1 MAVPKKD
8 FNFSMN
14 STGGGGSSKPTTS
27 TNEDKKED
35 YYNPFENHIGSGNS
49 NSGGTITPNAPDYS
63 SILNELRE
71 QANKRKEEQMANLNQ
86 YMDLIKDQ
94 NYKELYDADI
104 ALGVA
109 KERALANTNKTLQA
123 SGFGGQGGI
132 LSTNLTQNNNAHL
145 NARQTNQNNF
155 SNAMNEAYQSYLS
168 SKENIESNYNSDL
181 NDLAMQEAQRERED
195 YYNQLQQ
202 QQNQSSAS
210 WDNLIG
216 TLTLYAQNGNQD
228 SIKRVLQ
235 NYGYLDSEGNPT
247 ALYDSLS
254 QTQKGDLQTAL
265 MGGLG
270 DDSSEGG
277 LSEDELLN
285 YNPLP
290 TEGTIY
296 YFTSDGSSTHGDVLS
311 TFGDEITKLTEM
323 IGNYQVEDGTA
334 FKLVNGNN
342 GSYVYVLYRGGE
354 TYTVPKSVYDNATKK
369 NVIENGI
376 VFTDYEYN
384 PNGSS
389 SNDNSNSNNNSNASV
404 DTSHVGKLVNDGRE
418 DLAMDIFTNRYN
430 REPKNGEAFNPIYPD
445 MQPTFIFFN
454 GKWYEY
460 KNN

>member
-8 FNFSMN
+8 FNFEAFPN
-14 STGGGGSSKPTTS
+14 GGGGGSSKPTTS
-27 TNEDKKED
+27 TTEDKKED

-109 KERALANTNKTLQA
+109 KERALANTNRALQA

-132 LSTNLTQNNNAHL
+132 LGTNLTQNNNTYL

-181 NDLAMQEAQRERED
+181 NDLAMQEAQWERED

-210 WDNLIG
+210 WDNLLG
-216 TLTLYAQNGNQD
+216 TLSIYAQKGNQE

-277 LSEDELLN
+277 LGEDELLN

-290 TEGTIY
+290 TEGNIY
-296 YFTSDGSSTHGDVLS
+296 YFNNDGSSNQGDVTS
-311 TFGDEITKLTEM
+311 TFGKEIDVLNKK
-323 IGNYQVEDGTA
+323 IGTYQINDGA
-334 FKLVNGNN
+334 VIKLVNGK
-342 GSYVYVLYRGGE
+342 GSYVYILYKGGE
-354 TYTVPKSVYDNATKK
+354 TYTVPKSVYDSATSKK
-369 NVIENGI
+369 VIKNGI
-376 VFTDYEYN
+376 LTD
-384 PNGSS
+384 
-389 SNDNSNSNNNSNASV
+389 SNDNTLNNLGESLGILSSGF
-404 DTSHVGKLVNDGRE
+404 TSSYKQ
-418 DLAMDIFTNRYN
+418 LAQ
-430 REPKNGEAFNPIYPD
+430 REPKNNDTMYIGSGSNKKEI
-445 MQPTFIFFN
+445 IFYDGYWF
-454 GKWYEY
+454 Y
-460 KNN
+460 KK

>member
-8 FNFSMN
+8 FNFEAFS
-14 STGGGGSSKPTTS
+14 SGGGGGSSKPTTS
-27 TNEDKKED
+27 TTEDKKED
-35 YYNPFENHIGSGNS
+35 YYNPFENHIGSGNN

-132 LSTNLTQNNNAHL
+132 LGTNLTQNNNAYL

-181 NDLAMQEAQRERED
+181 NDLAMQEAQWERED

-210 WDNLIG
+210 WDNLLG
-216 TLTLYAQNGNQD
+216 TLSIYAQKGNQE

-296 YFTSDGSSTHGDVLS
+296 YFTSNGTETNGDVNS
-311 TFGDEITKLTEM
+311 IFGSEIRKLADLNGT
-323 IGNYQVEDGTA
+323 YQVDEGDA
-334 FKLVNGNN
+334 FKLVNGAN
-342 GSYVYVLYRGGE
+342 GSYVYVLYQGGE
-354 TYTVPKSVYDNATKK
+354 FYTVPKSVYDDAKVKK
-369 NVIENGI
+369 TI
-376 VFTDYEYN
+376 
-384 PNGSS
+384 
-389 SNDNSNSNNNSNASV
+389 
-404 DTSHVGKLVNDGRE
+404 
-418 DLAMDIFTNRYN
+418 
-430 REPKNGEAFNPIYPD
+430 KNGELVGSGNTSKPNNNENVAVNSGVGSVTFNGYKFSEVQDKQTINTLNKTIINPQNNKFYSISGSGAQFLYKD
-445 MQPTFIFFN
+445 
-454 GKWYEY
+454 GKWY
-460 KNN
+460 N

>member
-8 FNFSMN
+8 FNFEAFPN
-14 STGGGGSSKPTTS
+14 GGGGGSSKPTTS
-27 TNEDKKED
+27 TTEDKKED

-109 KERALANTNKTLQA
+109 KERALANTNRALQA

-132 LSTNLTQNNNAHL
+132 LGTNLTQNNNAYL

-181 NDLAMQEAQRERED
+181 NDLAMQEAAWERED

-210 WDNLIG
+210 WDNLLG
-216 TLTLYAQNGNQD
+216 TLSIYAQKGNQD

-265 MGGLG
+265 MGGLESDEDVIT
-270 DDSSEGG
+270 DDET
-277 LSEDELLN
+277 LSYLE
-285 YNPLP
+285 LP

-296 YFTSDGSSTHGDVLS
+296 YFTSDGSSTKGDVTS
-311 TFGDEITKLTEM
+311 TFSDEITKLTEM

-342 GSYVYVLYRGGE
+342 GSYVYVLYKGGR
-354 TYTVPKSVYDNATKK
+354 TYTVPKSVYDSATSKK
-369 NVIENGI
+369 TIEDGYLVDTTSSNQSNNQNPSQSYNKDDLGAVLTEKATRQFIEKFIQLNGRSPKN
-376 VFTDYEYN
+376 FDTYKTTDYA
-384 PNGSS
+384 
-389 SNDNSNSNNNSNASV
+389 NDN
-404 DTSHVGKLVNDGRE
+404 KERIL
-418 DLAMDIFTNRYN
+418 
-430 REPKNGEAFNPIYPD
+430 IYY
-445 MQPTFIFFN
+445 N
-454 GKWYEY
+454 GKFYQAKY
-460 KNN
+460 KN